1 MQIQI
6 QIQIHR
12 RWSHRPDSILP
23 KLVLYSTAMEV
34 TNTTTYTTHKYKLS
48 PMRLNPFSPRLTI
61 QHHLAS
67 TPFKCYWT
75 IQLQK
80 TTGSF
85 GFAAFKLGILIYI
98 FALKHVFTF
107 LISFNLYK
115 QRRVWMI
122 SDSLVSE
129 QFKFSNQQR
138 GMVCWADDTIH
149 IGFWSITSLGKCS
162 MPEDD
167 HKSLQCRLKNVGC
180 WLLYKLIW
188 LPHYC
193 YISMHWCH

>member
-23 KLVLYSTAMEV
+23 TLALYSTAMEV

-107 LISFNLYK
+107 LISICTSRGVCQWSVIVECRNNSSFQTSNVEWSAE
-115 QRRVWMI
+115 QTIQFTFDFGR
-122 SDSLVSE
+122 SLHLASAL
-129 QFKFSNQQR
+129 
-138 GMVCWADDTIH
+138 C
-149 IGFWSITSLGKCS
+149 
-162 MPEDD
+162 
-167 HKSLQCRLKNVGC
+167 LKTTKNHCNVD
-180 WLLYKLIW
+180 
-188 LPHYC
+188 
-193 YISMHWCH
+193 